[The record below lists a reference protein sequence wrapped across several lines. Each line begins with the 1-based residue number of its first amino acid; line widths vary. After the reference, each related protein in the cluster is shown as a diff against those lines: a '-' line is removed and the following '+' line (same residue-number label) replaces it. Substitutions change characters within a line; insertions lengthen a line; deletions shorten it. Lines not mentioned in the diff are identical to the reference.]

1 MSVYVDPLVKH
12 GPGSYHGP
20 RSVQAERVGARNGH
34 WWCHLFA
41 DTEAELQAFAAKLGL
56 EPEWF
61 QGDHY
66 DLTPWR
72 RVKAVELGALQ
83 VPTRELARRRLAKR
97 WGCNPDG

>member
-1 MSVYVDPLVKH
+1 MSIYVDPLKQYSA
-12 GPGSYHGP
+12 GSYRGAN
-20 RSVQAERVGARNGH
+20 SDQAERVGARNGH

-41 DTEAELQAFAAKLGL
+41 DSEDALHAFADQLGL
-56 EPEWF
+56 ERMWF

-72 RVKAVELGALQ
+72 RKRAIAAGALP
-83 VPTRELARRRLAKR
+83 VPTRELARRRLMKR

>member
-20 RSVQAERVGARNGH
+20 RSAQAERVGARNGH

-41 DTEAELQAFAAKLGL
+41 DTEAELHAFADKLGL
-56 EPEWF
+56 ELEWF